1 MNESRPGADQEK
13 ESCAPAGPSPARS
26 VVIAMAGE
34 VWQGWNVRLGRVSVL
49 MWRTAIVFLL
59 LFVLCA
65 ALGLLDPRLFQG
77 VSVWAKPAK
86 FFLSL
91 AVHLLTVT
99 AALLLVPQLI
109 SRGPAVRAAA
119 AVIVAMS
126 VFEVLYIGIRAARGE
141 ASHFNT
147 ASELAAL
154 FYTAMGIAAV
164 LIMLATATIGVIVL
178 RHGQA
183 TLLGRTTGASFIIA
197 AAATIWTGLAIG
209 SMESHWIGGDQ
220 TDATGLP
227 FLGWSTTGGDLRPAH
242 FLGLHVMQILP
253 AVALAGSRGLVLAA
267 GLACAA
273 GFVLAA
279 GLAFRGQPLLASG

>member
-1 MNESRPGADQEK
+1 
-13 ESCAPAGPSPARS
+13 
-26 VVIAMAGE
+26 
-34 VWQGWNVRLGRVSVL
+34 
-49 MWRTAIVFLL
+49 MWRTALAFLL

-65 ALGLLDPRLFQG
+65 GLSLIDPRLFQG

-99 AALLLVPQLI
+99 AALLLVPEKVRSGI
-109 SRGPAVRAAA
+109 TVRAAA

-126 VFEVLYIGIRAARGE
+126 VFEVAYISLRAARGE

-154 FYTAMGIAAV
+154 LYAAMGIGAV
-164 LIMLATATIGVIVL
+164 LIMLGTAAIGFMVL
-178 RHGQA
+178 RHAPA
-183 TLLGRTTGASFIIA
+183 TLIGRTTGASFLIA
-197 AAATIWTGLAIG
+197 AAATVWTGLAIG
-209 SMESHWIGGDQ
+209 SMGSHWIGGDR

-253 AVALAGSRGLVLAA
+253 AAALAGSRSLVLAA

-279 GLAFRGQPLLASG
+279 GMAFRGMPLLALG